1 MASNFIGEGETFT
14 ATAPAAL
21 TSGTPRD
28 LGAGVIVVPDA
39 TVSSGAE
46 ASLIAQGQFRFPKVS
61 AAIASSVHG
70 AAETITLG
78 MGMFWDA
85 TNGVA
90 TQKAIGPYLGVATK
104 AASSSA
110 AYVEVLVD
118 IGTQLPGLR
127 VVMAVLDQTLNS
139 SIDTHS
145 LPGAS
150 VPQGW
155 MAIAYGYRV
164 ITTFTSAT
172 DAATIALGLAT
183 QDDDCFKTALAI
195 SNGANPWDAGATGF
209 VTAAT
214 PVFTTGTRAITAK
227 VAVEALTAGKLVV
240 WAFCIPCGIAT

>member
-28 LGAGVIVVPDA
+28 LGAGVLGIPQA
-39 TVSSGAE
+39 TVASGAE
-46 ASLIAQGQFRFPKVS
+46 ASFIAQGQFRFPKVS

-104 AASSSA
+104 AAASGA

-118 IGTQLPGLR
+118 VGTQLPGVR
-127 VVMAVLDQTLNS
+127 VVNAVLDQTLNS
-139 SIDTHS
+139 AIGVHT
-145 LPGAS
+145 LPGAT
-150 VPQGW
+150 VPAGW
-155 MAIAYGYRV
+155 IVIAYGYRV

-172 DAATIALGLAT
+172 DAATIALGVAT
-183 QDDDCFKTALAI
+183 DGAAGLKAATAI
-195 SNGANPWDAGATGF
+195 STGTTWDAGITGL
-209 VTAAT
+209 VTAAA
-214 PVFTTGTRAITAK
+214 PVFTTAARSLVATI
-227 VAVEALTAGKLVV
+227 AVEALTAGKLTVH
-240 WAFCIPCGIAT
+240 ALCIPSGIAT

>member
-104 AASSSA
+104 AAASGA

-118 IGTQLPGLR
+118 VGTQLPGVR
-127 VVMAVLDQTLNS
+127 VVNAVLDQTLNS
-139 SIDTHS
+139 AIGVHT
-145 LPGAS
+145 LPGAT
-150 VPQGW
+150 VPAGW
-155 MAIAYGYRV
+155 IVIAYGYRV

-172 DAATIALGLAT
+172 DAATIALGVQTDGAAGL
-183 QDDDCFKTALAI
+183 KTALAI
-195 SNGANPWDAGATGF
+195 SNGANPWDAGIVGL
-209 VTAAT
+209 VTAAA
-214 PVFTTGTRAITAK
+214 PVFTTAARSLVAT
-227 VAVEALTAGKLVV
+227 VAVEALTAGKLTVH
-240 WAFCIPCGIAT
+240 ALCIPCGIAT

>member
-104 AASSSA
+104 AAASDA
-110 AYVEVLVD
+110 GGVEVLVD
-118 IGTQLPGLR
+118 VGTQLPGVR
-127 VVMAVLDQTLNS
+127 VVNAVLDQTLNS
-139 SIDTHS
+139 AIGVHT
-145 LPGAS
+145 LPGAT
-150 VPQGW
+150 VPAGW
-155 MAIAYGYRV
+155 IVIAYGYRV

-172 DAATIALGLAT
+172 DAATIALGVAT
-183 QDDDCFKTALAI
+183 DGAAGLKAATAI
-195 SNGANPWDAGATGF
+195 STGTTWDAGITGL
-209 VTAAT
+209 VTAVA
-214 PVFTTGTRAITAK
+214 PVFTTAARSLVATI
-227 VAVEALTAGKLVV
+227 AVEALTAGKLTVH
-240 WAFCIPCGIAT
+240 ALCIPSGIAT